1 MFVYYSSYIIFLFS
15 YKVNAS
21 YLLLETTFM
30 TITNKLT
37 SIPSTTNKETASV
50 LSKIYWEIRNQR
62 NELIN
67 LINQD
72 QTLMYFENLILQ
84 LESQMDISLEAFCN
98 SSMTGKWA
106 ISNTG
111 VGPVTATRLLNYID
125 IIKSRT
131 PEHLW
136 SYAGL
141 VPKQPGKQKLTYNNN
156 LKEVCIDLGKNFV
169 KYSAKDNC
177 FYGKLYLAE
186 RMRRIELNEKGEYT
200 ELANDTL
207 NSANLKDKA
216 IQKDKSVY
224 LSGKLPQERIDAQAQ
239 RYAVKIFLAHWHA
252 VAYYEIFNIE
262 YETHHKNIIPVHNS
276 PF

>member
-1 MFVYYSSYIIFLFS
+1 M
-15 YKVNAS
+15 
-21 YLLLETTFM
+21 TT
-30 TITNKLT
+30 TDRLT
-37 SIPSTTNKETASV
+37 SIPLTTNKETAST

-62 NELIN
+62 NELTN

-72 QTLMYFENLILQ
+72 ETLIYFKDLILQ
-84 LESQMDISLEAFCN
+84 LESQMDTSLEAFCR

-106 ISNTG
+106 ISNIG
-111 VGPVTATRLLNYID
+111 VGPVTATRLLSYVD

-141 VPKQPGKQKLTYNNN
+141 VPNQPGKQKLTYNNN
-156 LKEVCIDLGKNFV
+156 LKEVCIDLGKSFV

-177 FYGKLYLAE
+177 FYGKLYLEE
-186 RMRRIELNEKGEYT
+186 RKRRMELNEQGDYA
-200 ELANDTL
+200 ELAHDTL
-207 NSANLKDKA
+207 NSASLKDKA
-216 IQKDKSVY
+216 IQRDKDIY

-252 VAYYEIFNIE
+252 VAFYEAFGTE
-262 YETHHKNIIPVHNS
+262 YETHHKNIIPVCNS